1 MYMMSSVFCVFK
13 QKTTYEMRISDWSSD
28 VCSSDLSDAVEPR
41 IENGRVALIPEIGAA
56 LAAFAE
62 AGFLAAHHDADLGGL
77 QLPWTI
83 QQAAFAHFKAANT
96 PTIAYAFLTIAA
108 ANLIQAHG
116 SAEQKRLWMAPMLD
130 GRFFGTM
137 ALSEP
142 HAGSSLSDVRTAA
155 RPVGGDRYAVKG
167 AKMWTSG
174 GEHELSRNIVHMTL
188 ARIEGAAPGV
198 KIGQA
203 ACRERGWSYV
213 KNPEDAVSYK
223 TTTNTNGQT

>member
-130 GRFFGTM
+130 GRR
-137 ALSEP
+137 SEE
-142 HAGSSLSDVRTAA
+142 HTSELQSLMRIS
-155 RPVGGDRYAVKG
+155 YAVFCLK
-167 AKMWTSG
+167 K
-174 GEHELSRNIVHMTL
+174 
-188 ARIEGAAPGV
+188 
-198 KIGQA
+198 K
-203 ACRERGWSYV
+203 
-213 KNPEDAVSYK
+213 
-223 TTTNTNGQT
+223 